1 MKKTLLATAFLV
13 LAALGA
19 RGEVRQVWARGVTEG
34 GGWQNTA
41 QWYNGCWAACA
52 TDMIAWWK
60 KSLAARYDVTGVSIG
75 TSEEVNR
82 VFDKNPYFGDNGD
95 YVWKGLEFV
104 FTNSVPELA
113 ITYPKLIYQNEE
125 NAAIYRFYVPHG
137 TAASRGYLIYQ
148 RGWLNSEK
156 AKVEEA
162 FKDFIDANGDVIV
175 ALGDTRHVWVLY
187 GVEYDTDTG
196 RLNRIW
202 VTNSSSDTGW
212 KPGLQVFSSNYMTY
226 EGKDLIT
233 FTRSFTVKYTVDDE
247 EIEETWT
254 EPISPHEFTYL
265 SVADEV
271 LVNSAGELAFKRL
284 GGDTPAFDHIRPGV
298 AARFASQEEADAFIA
313 AFGKDR
319 PSFVTPPDGLP
330 DGFKTRYAG
339 LFEVKRVDLADGA
352 FAVEASLT
360 AEARETAQ
368 RQVDGMGSLDLKTL
382 NLDGLNAAFETT
394 PGLYYSVLAGE
405 TLNDLKVRSSTL
417 ATGESL
423 ELTFPK
429 MSASGFYRV
438 KATVSAETVH
448 TDL

>member
-1 MKKTLLATAFLV
+1 MRKTLFATAFLV

-19 RGEVRQVWARGVTEG
+19 RAELRQVWARGVTED

-60 KSLAARYDVTGVSIG
+60 KNLAETYDLSGVPIG
-75 TSEEVNR
+75 TSAQVND

-113 ITYPKLIYQNEE
+113 ITYPKMIYQDDAK
-125 NAAIYRFYVPHG
+125 AAIYRFYVPHG
-137 TAASRGYLIYQ
+137 TAAQGYLIYQ
-148 RGWLNSEK
+148 RGWLDSEK

-162 FKDFIDANGDVIV
+162 FKDFIDANGDLIV
-175 ALGDTRHVWVLY
+175 ALGDHRHVWVLY
-187 GVEYDTDTG
+187 GVEYDMDTG

-202 VTNSSSDTGW
+202 VTNSSADIGW
-212 KPGLQVFSSNYMTY
+212 KPGLQVFFANYMTY

-254 EPISPHEFTYL
+254 EPISPFEFTYL
-265 SVADEV
+265 SIADDV
-271 LVNSAGELAFKRL
+271 LINSAGGLAFKPL
-284 GGDTPAFDHIRPGV
+284 GGDTPAFDPIRPGV
-298 AARFASQEEADAFIA
+298 AARFDSQEKADAFIA
-313 AFGKDR
+313 AFGKDKE
-319 PSFVTPPDGLP
+319 SFVTSPDGLP
-330 DGFKTRYAG
+330 ASYKTRYAG
-339 LFEVKRVDLADGA
+339 LFEVKRRDSGDGA

-368 RQVDGMGSLDLKTL
+368 RQVDGMGSLDLKML
-382 NLDGLNAAFETT
+382 NLDGLKAVFETT

-429 MSASGFYRV
+429 MSAS
-438 KATVSAETVH
+438 
-448 TDL
+448 

>member
-1 MKKTLLATAFLV
+1 MKKTLLTTAFLV

-19 RGEVRQVWARGVTEG
+19 RAELRQVWARGVTEG

-60 KSLAARYDVTGVSIG
+60 KSIAARYDMTGVSIG
-75 TSEEVNR
+75 TSAEVND

-104 FTNSVPELA
+104 FTNSVQELA
-113 ITYPKLIYQNEE
+113 ITYPKLIYQYHE
-125 NAAIYRFYVPHG
+125 NADIYRFYVPLG
-137 TAASRGYLIYQ
+137 TAARGYLIYQ
-148 RGWLNSEK
+148 RGWLKSEK
-156 AKVEEA
+156 DKAEEA
-162 FKDFIDANGDVIV
+162 FKDFIDANGDLIA
-175 ALGDTRHVWVLY
+175 ALGDERHVWVLY

-212 KPGLQVFSSNYMTY
+212 KPGLQVFSASYFTW
-226 EGKDLIT
+226 ESEERLA

-247 EIEETWT
+247 EVEVIST
-254 EPISPHEFTYL
+254 EQISPFELTYL

-271 LVNSAGELAFKRL
+271 LVNSAGELAFKPI
-284 GGDTPAFDHIRPGV
+284 GGDTPAFNPIRPGV

-339 LFEVKRVDLADGA
+339 LFEVKRGDLADGA

-382 NLDGLNAAFETT
+382 NLDGLKAAFETT